1 MRLNLQN
8 LFLLLIIVSAN
19 SSILFGT
26 HTAIAQVADVPNP
39 ASNGDF
45 KSAFQ
50 RGNRGFYGISK
61 WLVIQ
66 PMGSGGEDNA
76 LNCRYTPNG
85 QIRSRIQRGA
95 IITAVFKG
103 NPNLRSAE
111 PPDSSNDAIAL
122 DSDDSPWLRVKGLQN
137 ELAYPAK
144 PASFD
149 QLGECYVKANLKYI
163 APINPDS
170 LMAYDTHTY
179 CKEQP
184 LYCQPKLLKWLS
196 LGHTP

>member
-1 MRLNLQN
+1 MRLNLRN
-8 LFLLLIIVSAN
+8 LFLLLTTASTI
-19 SSILFGT
+19 SSVLFST
-26 HTAIAQVADVPNP
+26 DSAIAQVAEVPNP
-39 ASNGDF
+39 DSNGDF

-50 RGNRGFYGISK
+50 RGNRGFYVISK
-61 WLVIQ
+61 WLVVQ
-66 PMGSGGEDNA
+66 PMGSGVEDYA

-95 IITAVFKG
+95 IVTAVFKG

-111 PPDSSNDAIAL
+111 PPEPSSDAIAL
-122 DSDDSPWLRVKGLQN
+122 DSEGSSWLRIRGLQH
-137 ELAYPAK
+137 ELAYPVK

-149 QLGECYVKANLKYI
+149 QLGECYVRANLKYI

-170 LMAYDTHTY
+170 LMAYGPNTY

-196 LGHTP
+196 LGHTL

>member
-1 MRLNLQN
+1 M
-8 LFLLLIIVSAN
+8 
-19 SSILFGT
+19 FGN
-26 HTAIAQVADVPNP
+26 HLTAIAQVADVPNP
-39 ASNGDF
+39 DSNGDF
-45 KSAFQ
+45 RSAFQ
-50 RGNRGFYGISK
+50 RGNRGFYVISK
-61 WLVIQ
+61 WLVVQ
-66 PMGSGGEDNA
+66 PMGSGIEDYA

-85 QIRSRIQRGA
+85 QIRARIQRGA
-95 IITAVFKG
+95 IVTAVFKG
-103 NPNLRSAE
+103 NPNLHRAE
-111 PPDSSNDAIAL
+111 PPEPYSDAIAL
-122 DSDDSPWLRVKGLQN
+122 DSNGSPWLRVRGLQN

-170 LMAYDTHTY
+170 LMAYGTHTY

-196 LGHTP
+196 LGHIP

>member
-1 MRLNLQN
+1 MRLNLRN
-8 LFLLLIIVSAN
+8 LFLLLITS
-19 SSILFGT
+19 SSISSVMLSP
-26 HTAIAQVADVPNP
+26 HAAIAQVADVPNP
-39 ASNGDF
+39 DSNGDF
-45 KSAFQ
+45 RSAFQ
-50 RGNRGFYGISK
+50 RGNRGFYTISK

-66 PMGSGGEDNA
+66 PMGSGVEDYA

-103 NPNLRSAE
+103 TPNLHRAE
-111 PPDSSNDAIAL
+111 PPEPSSDAIAL
-122 DSDDSPWLRVKGLQN
+122 DSDGTPWLRVKGSQN

-144 PASFD
+144 PANFD
-149 QLGECYVKANLKYI
+149 QLGECYVRATLKYI

-170 LMAYDTHTY
+170 LMAYSSNTY
-179 CKEQP
+179 CKELP

-196 LGHTP
+196 LGYTP

>member
-1 MRLNLQN
+1 MRLKMRKQ
-8 LFLLLIIVSAN
+8 FLLLMTAIYL
-19 SSILFGT
+19 SSVLFEAR
-26 HTAIAQVADVPNP
+26 TAIAQVADVPNP

-50 RGNRGFYGISK
+50 RGNRGFYVISK

-66 PMGSGGEDNA
+66 PMGSGVEDYA

-95 IITAVFKG
+95 IVTAVFKG

-122 DSDDSPWLRVKGLQN
+122 DSDGSPWLRVKGLQN

-196 LGHTP
+196 LGHTL